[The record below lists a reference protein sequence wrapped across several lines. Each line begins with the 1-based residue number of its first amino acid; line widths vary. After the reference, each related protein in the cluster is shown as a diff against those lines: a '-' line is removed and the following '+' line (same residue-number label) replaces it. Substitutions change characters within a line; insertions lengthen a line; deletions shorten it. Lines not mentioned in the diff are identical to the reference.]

1 MCSLA
6 VSILKSTNS
15 VYVAV
20 VTVPVLQFVT
30 VYSSFE
36 LLMPVGRNSTESGCT
51 VITPQMIIAV
61 LDKPWYLHTLDN
73 INIDAQFYS

>member
-6 VSILKSTNS
+6 VSILKITNS

-36 LLMPVGRNSTESGCT
+36 LLMPVGRNSTESGYT
-51 VITPQMIIAV
+51 VITPQM
-61 LDKPWYLHTLDN
+61 LDN
-73 INIDAQFYS
+73 CSAG